1 MEKMRDIQ
9 TIRHTENKYQNDTN
23 NLCLISNY
31 LKCKWI
37 KLLNQKSEIERMDFF
52 KKSWSNYMF
61 CLQET
66 HFRSKDTNKLKL
78 KGWENK
84 FHENSNQKWCEV
96 AIQIS
101 DKIDFSQNLS
111 QKTKKGHYISIKD
124 LIHKNILIFINTYA
138 PVES

>member
-52 KKSWSNYMF
+52 FLNHDPTICSVYKR
-61 CLQET
+61 LILDPRT
-66 HFRSKDTNKLKL
+66 
-78 KGWENK
+78 
-84 FHENSNQKWCEV
+84 
-96 AIQIS
+96 QIS
-101 DKIDFSQNLS
+101 
-111 QKTKKGHYISIKD
+111 
-124 LIHKNILIFINTYA
+124 
-138 PVES
+138 